1 MSRIGRTGLVV
12 SLVMVLGFLGFRVF
26 RGDTD
31 RMIYQDPRALTGM
44 KLRTLRQDADS
55 VLASGGTLP
64 MDARDLMSHLSEA
77 DREYWGT
84 DSWGKPI
91 RIGRAGRAYTM
102 ISAGPDGTFG
112 TADDLTE

>member
-1 MSRIGRTGLVV
+1 
-12 SLVMVLGFLGFRVF
+12 
-26 RGDTD
+26 
-31 RMIYQDPRALTGM
+31 M

-55 VLASGGTLP
+55 VLASGDTLP
-64 MDARDLMSHLSEA
+64 MDARDMMSHLSAA

-84 DSWGKPI
+84 DAWGNPI
-91 RIGRAGRAYTM
+91 RFARAGGAYRM